1 MENLMKKLTHLKTGF
16 FELLLG
22 EREFLYEFT
31 FFLGLVTLVIG
42 MLIMFNA
49 VQWIHILAGFLIFLS
64 GIASILTAIIPLP
77 ELRKTVDLVSF
88 GIILYGFI
96 KIQSITTVRILA
108 YSMLL
113 IYTLLYIWKIAL
125 EYITDKKKR
134 GE

>member
-1 MENLMKKLTHLKTGF
+1 MKLSHLKNGF

-31 FFLGLVTLVIG
+31 FFLGIATLVIG

-49 VQWIHILAGFLIFLS
+49 GQWIHIVAGFLIFLS

-125 EYITDKKKR
+125 EYITDKQKR